1 MTKAEETLHEALLFD
16 GLEESQVP
24 FEELKKAMCQHSIE
38 FATWIY
44 HNVSEEEWQR
54 TTNEI
59 LYDQFNNQE
68 P

>member
-1 MTKAEETLHEALLFD
+1 MTKAEFHLDIAGLYDNKDITESIAIEAM
-16 GLEESQVP
+16 
-24 FEELKKAMCQHSIE
+24 KQHAIE
-38 FATWIY
+38 FAEWIY